1 MTEQD
6 ERELNL
12 VIEAC
17 RLQYDENLNIKTSI
31 SRSIEFYQYAE
42 KWLKEQG
49 CEVSVLTLDL
59 PSIKW
64 ESESKRVEFY
74 LKWI

>member
-17 RLQYDENLNIKTSI
+17 RRQYDDTLDIKTSI
-31 SRSIEFYQYAE
+31 TRSVAF
-42 KWLKEQG
+42 
-49 CEVSVLTLDL
+49 
-59 PSIKW
+59 
-64 ESESKRVEFY
+64 
-74 LKWI
+74 

>member
-17 RLQYDENLNIKTSI
+17 RRQYDVTLNIKTNI
-31 SRSIEFYQYAE
+31 SRSIAFYQYAE
-42 KWLKEQG
+42 TWLKEQG
-49 CEVSVLTLDL
+49 CEVNVFTLGP

-64 ESESKRVEFY
+64 ESESKRLEFY
-74 LKWI
+74 LRWI

>member
-17 RLQYDENLNIKTSI
+17 RRQYDDTLNIKTNI
-31 SRSIEFYQYAE
+31 SRSIVFYQYAE

-49 CEVSVLTLDL
+49 CEVNVFTPGP

-64 ESESKRVEFY
+64 ESESKRLEFY
-74 LKWI
+74 LRYV